1 MDPLRAADRGAALS
15 ADAQAKAAQAALK
28 RAGLSC
34 ASAAEARAKLAET
47 RARRDALHGEQEAV
61 AQALDAARAA
71 HTALEAKKK
80 TLSAQLDAL
89 GEQEPTDAL
98 RARSAALL
106 DALARENEALRT
118 LHARLEHNTQTLER
132 MRGELADAQQKRER
146 SGLLSSLSMTANGQL
161 TGRDKVTLETYVQ
174 MMYFDRVIERANVRL
189 MAMTDGQYALRRR
202 VTAEN
207 RQQQSGLDMEVV
219 DYANGSARDVRT
231 LSGGESFKA
240 SLALALG
247 LSDEIQAGAG
257 GVRLDTLFVDE
268 GFGSLDARS
277 LEQAVSMLTSLTQGD
292 RLVGVIS
299 HVEELRRRI
308 DRRIL
313 VTKERTGGSSAR
325 ISLEG

>member
-1 MDPLRAADRGAALS
+1 MPG
-15 ADAQAKAAQAALK
+15 KY
-28 RAGLSC
+28 
-34 ASAAEARAKLAET
+34 
-47 RARRDALHGEQEAV
+47 
-61 AQALDAARAA
+61 
-71 HTALEAKKK
+71 
-80 TLSAQLDAL
+80 
-89 GEQEPTDAL
+89 
-98 RARSAALL
+98 ARSAALE
-106 DALARENEALRT
+106 AEMEALGGTERT
-118 LHARLEHNTQTLER
+118 LHARIEQNAQTLER